1 MMNLSR
7 LVLSTSLLVGLAA
20 GAVAKEESKFLSIGS
35 AAPKLDVSAWAKGT
49 PVTAFNPGQVY
60 VVEFWAT
67 WCGPC
72 KTSIP
77 HITEM
82 AKKFGPK
89 VNFIGVS
96 VWERG
101 NDIPGMVK
109 KFVDEMGAKMDY
121 NIALDNGMAM
131 AETWM
136 QAARQNG
143 IPAAF
148 IVNQK
153 GQIAWIGHPMD
164 NLDKTLEKVIA
175 GKYDIK
181 AAKAKFDAEME
192 AQAAMDKAM
201 VELNEA
207 TKMYNAGKTAEA
219 EAAWAKTEREH
230 PELAVN
236 VLMAKMQTY
245 SVKRPVRAKM
255 MAASALKSGDE
266 AKIGM
271 MASFAQN
278 QMRRNPKDSRLAE
291 YIGDEVSKLSVK
303 DPYVYYMIAEVAALS
318 GKKTVAIERISK
330 GIALLEADKE
340 APEDFKKF
348 MNDALARYNKMAGQ
362 P

>member
-1 MMNLSR
+1 MKISR
-7 LVLSTSLLVGLAA
+7 LVLGTTLTMGLIVGAF
-20 GAVAKEESKFLSIGS
+20 AKEEAAALSIGS
-35 AAPKLDVSAWAKGT
+35 PAPKLNVSAWAKGT
-49 PVTAFNPGQVY
+49 PVKGFDNGQVY

-82 AKKFGPK
+82 AKKFGSK

-101 NDIPGMVK
+101 DDIPGMVK

-121 NIALDNGMAM
+121 NIALDNGDAM

-136 QAARQNG
+136 TAARQNG

-164 NLDKTLEKVIA
+164 NMDKTLEKVVD
-175 GKYDIK
+175 GKYDMK
-181 AAKAKFDAEME
+181 SAKAKFDAEIAAE
-192 AQAAMDKAM
+192 AKMQEAMAKVSA
-201 VELNEA
+201 A
-207 TKMYNAGKTAEA
+207 TKLYNSGKTAEA
-219 EAAWAKTEREH
+219 EAAWAKTEQDH
-230 PELAVN
+230 PELSVN
-236 VLMAKMQTY
+236 VMMAKMQTY
-245 SVKRPVRAKM
+245 AVKRPVRAKI
-255 MAASALKSGDE
+255 MATTVIRSGDE
-266 AKIGM
+266 AKIGA
-271 MASFAQN
+271 MASFAQG
-278 QMRRNPKDSRLAE
+278 QVRRNPKDTRLAT
-291 YIGDEVSKLSVK
+291 YIADEISKLTLK
-303 DPYVYYMIAEVAALS
+303 DPYVYYMIAEVAAQS
-318 GKKTVAIERISK
+318 GKKTTAVERISK
-330 GIALLEADKE
+330 GIAMLENDKD